1 MSSLMACPRCATSIL
16 RESSRDGVLVDT
28 CETCRGVWLDRGE
41 LEKIVARADRR
52 DDDDDYD
59 DDDGDDDERRPRA
72 GGGFG
77 RFLQSLLD

>member
-1 MSSLMACPRCATSIL
+1 MACPRCATSIL

-52 DDDDDYD
+52 SDDDDDD
-59 DDDGDDDERRPRA
+59 DDGFDDDGDDDERRPRA
-72 GGGFG
+72 GGGLG